1 MKFIS
6 IADLKKDVSTVLT
19 SPGYSA
25 ISPIALPK
33 VYGTKAGRGA
43 RAQIS
48 PGSSNYDSVT
58 LSAPCQDNR
67 FMGLVSKLSQ
77 EVRTA
82 TTTGDIAALRQ
93 QVADHTYTP
102 DPASIAARILL
113 LGEGQ

>member
-1 MKFIS
+1 MKYIG
-6 IADLKKDVSTVLT
+6 IADLKKDVTTVLT
-19 SPGYSA
+19 SPGYGA

-33 VYGTKAGRGA
+33 VYGAKTGRGA
-43 RAQIS
+43 RAQV
-48 PGSSNYDSVT
+48 SSDSGNYDSVT
-58 LSAPCQDNR
+58 LSSPWQDNQ

-102 DPASIAARILL
+102 DPSSIAARILL
-113 LGEGQ
+113 LGEGR

>member
-1 MKFIS
+1 ME
-6 IADLKKDVSTVLT
+6 KDVSTMLT

-25 ISPIALPK
+25 ISPVALPK

-43 RAQIS
+43 RTQAS

-58 LSAPCQDNR
+58 LSAPGQDNR
-67 FMGLVSKLSQ
+67 FMDLVSKLSQ

-102 DPASIAARILL
+102 NPNSIAARILL
-113 LGEGQ
+113 LGEVR

>member
-1 MKFIS
+1 MET
-6 IADLKKDVSTVLT
+6 KKDVNTVLT

-43 RAQIS
+43 RTQIS
-48 PGSSNYDSVT
+48 PGSSKYDSVT
-58 LSAPCQDNR
+58 LSGPWQDNQ

-93 QVADHTYTP
+93 QVADHTYVP

-113 LGEGQ
+113 LGEGR